1 MCTSSDPSEGFTGDP
16 AMLDVPGGKTHAPP
30 PGQEGASNFDP
41 GKLFGGIG
49 SAISTAAGI
58 AGTILGGPIGIGLR
72 VASGLHTAGSIA
84 HSGRKHNWD
93 VPAIVEEQFKPVKKL
108 GQTVMDVFDGG
119 PSGGKKTKLGQ

>member
-16 AMLDVPGGKTHAPP
+16 AMLDVPDSPTNAPA
-30 PGQEGASNFDP
+30 PGQQGASNFDP

-72 VASGLHTAGSIA
+72 VASGLHTAA
-84 HSGRKHNWD
+84 DVVDTGRRTGWNAGAMVQDKVD
-93 VPAIVEEQFKPVKKL
+93 RTLDTF
-108 GQTVMDVFDGG
+108 GM
-119 PSGGKKTKLGQ
+119 GKKTKLGQ